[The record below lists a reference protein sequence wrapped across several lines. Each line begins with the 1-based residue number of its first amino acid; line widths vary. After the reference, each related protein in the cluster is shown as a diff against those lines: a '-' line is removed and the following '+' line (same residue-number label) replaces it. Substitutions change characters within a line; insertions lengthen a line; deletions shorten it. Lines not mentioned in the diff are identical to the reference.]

1 MNLFDIKD
9 VLEENNILYW
19 VQGKT
24 LLGLYT
30 YHKLLDDHDDDLAI
44 WIGQR
49 DPLLHVF
56 KSSIEKRG
64 FRKIRDT
71 QDIISFERNYRY
83 IDICLFKSINNTR
96 VGYGKKQFP
105 KIYFEKLDF
114 CLSQTLYILQ
124 ELSSVTL
131 NWPSTFSVWM
141 TNCKNIIHLTWHDNK
156 DTAQWTRNNL
166 HNQPAKNLL
175 NKLGLEYKTP
185 EERY

>member
-1 MNLFDIKD
+1 MTRIKQHILLDNIKYYPSINWSHYDFLINKYFWIKHGLENALEIRKMNLFDIKD

-24 LLGLYT
+24 LLGLYR

-71 QDIISFERNYRY
+71 QDMISFERN
-83 IDICLFKSINNTR
+83 
-96 VGYGKKQFP
+96 
-105 KIYFEKLDF
+105 
-114 CLSQTLYILQ
+114 
-124 ELSSVTL
+124 
-131 NWPSTFSVWM
+131 
-141 TNCKNIIHLTWHDNK
+141 
-156 DTAQWTRNNL
+156 
-166 HNQPAKNLL
+166 
-175 NKLGLEYKTP
+175 
-185 EERY
+185 